1 MKILINGLQLGDL
14 NTGVQY
20 YTENLLYEYQKQN
33 KHFDFLVSKNYKHH
47 FSSNDLKNIHFINLK
62 ESRIRRVFYENFMLP
77 KYFLNQKFELYH
89 SPNYLL
95 PFRCPI
101 PSVVTIHDLITLDYP
116 ELCQT
121 ESALYFR
128 LFLSHSINKASKI
141 IAVSSKVK
149 EDIIRHFKTPPE
161 KIEVVYHGISSNFR
175 KITDQKLLNS
185 VIRKYH
191 LPEQF
196 ILFVGNIEPKKNLER
211 LIAAFSKL
219 KKETHINHKLVIVGK
234 KGWKYRQVFDIVRKL
249 RLENEVLFLGYVPE
263 EELPCFYSLASLFA
277 FPSLYEGFGFP
288 PLEAMACGLP
298 ALVSNKGA
306 LPEITGGKCLL
317 VDPYDV
323 NQLAEG
329 IYQLITNT
337 DLRQKLISDG
347 KEWVKQFTWERAAKE
362 TICVYKT
369 ILEC

>member
-1 MKILINGLQLGDL
+1 MKILINGLQLGNL

-20 YTENLLYEYQKQN
+20 YTENLLHEYQKQN
-33 KHFDFLVSKNYKHH
+33 KHFDFLVSKNYKNN
-47 FSSNDLKNIHFINLK
+47 FSANDLINIHFINLK
-62 ESRIRRVFYENFMLP
+62 ESRVRRIFYENFMLP
-77 KYFLNQKFELYH
+77 KYFLNQKFDLYH

-95 PFRCPI
+95 PFRCPF

-121 ESALYFR
+121 ESVFYFR
-128 LFLSHSINKASKI
+128 LFLPRSIKKVSKI
-141 IAVSSKVK
+141 IAVSHKVK

-161 KIEVVYHGISSNFR
+161 KIEVVYHGISSNFK
-175 KITDQKLLNS
+175 KITDPELLSN
-185 VIRKYH
+185 VIRKYR

-211 LIAAFSKL
+211 LVAAFCKL
-219 KKETHINHKLVIVGK
+219 KKETLIKHKLVIVGK
-234 KGWKYRQVFDIVRKL
+234 KGWKYRHVFDIVKKS
-249 RLENEVLFLGYVPE
+249 RLENEVLFPGYVPK
-263 EELPCFYSLASLFA
+263 EELPCFYSLADLFA

-298 ALVSNKGA
+298 ALVSDRGA
-306 LPEITGGKCLL
+306 LPEITGGKCLQ

-329 IYQLITNT
+329 MYQLITNT
-337 DLRQKLISDG
+337 GLKQKLISEG
-347 KEWVKQFTWERAAKE
+347 REWVKQFTWERAAKE
-362 TICVYKT
+362 TVCVYKT
-369 ILEC
+369 ILGC